1 MFCNLLIFFVISV
14 IMPKAPKAKLSGKGK
29 PEKVIHPNSRKAAYL
44 AGKANRIERVQLSKQ
59 ASSLKLEVLAEK
71 LLWFKERL
79 DPEKKVFMKSDLKPL
94 VQEYLQR
101 FDSELEQ
108 IDIVRSIGKRQ
119 GNPHSARENAVKSTI
134 EREKRQ
140 IDEGSFEVPHVF
152 NAKNLT
158 FFRAW
163 NGEIK
168 YVKNIK
174 LSKLSAKDLEQG
186 SSESKEKEE
195 EQEEENDEEMQEDT
209 KEEAASSKIN

>member
-1 MFCNLLIFFVISV
+1 
-14 IMPKAPKAKLSGKGK
+14 MPKAPKTKLGKVRT
-29 PEKVIHPNSRKAAYL
+29 EKVIHPNSRKAAYL
-44 AGKANRIERVQLSKQ
+44 AGQVNRNERVQMSKQ

-79 DPEKKVFMKSDLKPL
+79 EKLDPEKKVLTKSDFGSL
-94 VQEYLQR
+94 VHEYLQR

-108 IDIVRSIGKRQ
+108 IDIVRSVGKRQ
-119 GNPHSARENAVKSTI
+119 GNPHSSRENAVKLTI

-152 NAKNLT
+152 NAKNLA

-174 LSKLSAKDLEQG
+174 LSKISSKDLEKG
-186 SSESKEKEE
+186 STEGFSEENEEMEDEGEEKVKEKPESA
-195 EQEEENDEEMQEDT
+195 T
-209 KEEAASSKIN
+209 

>member
-1 MFCNLLIFFVISV
+1 
-14 IMPKAPKAKLSGKGK
+14 MPKAPKTKLGKVRT
-29 PEKVIHPNSRKAAYL
+29 EKVIHPNSRKAAYL
-44 AGKANRIERVQLSKQ
+44 AGQVNRNERVQISKQ

-79 DPEKKVFMKSDLKPL
+79 EKLDPEKKVLTKSDFGSL

-108 IDIVRSIGKRQ
+108 IDIVRSVGKRQ
-119 GNPHSARENAVKSTI
+119 GNPHSSRENAVKLTI

-152 NAKNLT
+152 NAKNLA

-174 LSKLSAKDLEQG
+174 LSKISSKDLEKG
-186 SSESKEKEE
+186 STEGFSEENEE
-195 EQEEENDEEMQEDT
+195 MEDEEEENV
-209 KEEAASSKIN
+209 KEKPESAT

>member
-1 MFCNLLIFFVISV
+1 MNWFLISFIYNSE
-14 IMPKAPKAKLSGKGK
+14 MPKAPKTKLGKVRT
-29 PEKVIHPNSRKAAYL
+29 EKVIHPNSRKAAYL
-44 AGKANRIERVQLSKQ
+44 AGQVNRNERVQISKQ

-79 DPEKKVFMKSDLKPL
+79 DPEKKVFTKSNFGSL
-94 VQEYLQR
+94 VQEYIQR

-108 IDIVRSIGKRQ
+108 IDIVRSVGKRQ
-119 GNPHSARENAVKSTI
+119 GNPHSSRENAVKLTI

-152 NAKNLT
+152 NAKNLA

-174 LSKLSAKDLEQG
+174 LSKISSKDLEKG
-186 SSESKEKEE
+186 STEDVSDENEEMEEEEEEKVKEKPESA
-195 EQEEENDEEMQEDT
+195 T
-209 KEEAASSKIN
+209 

>member
-1 MFCNLLIFFVISV
+1 
-14 IMPKAPKAKLSGKGK
+14 MPKAPKTKLGKVRT
-29 PEKVIHPNSRKAAYL
+29 EKVIHPNSKKAAYL
-44 AGKANRIERVQLSKQ
+44 AGQVNRNERVQMSKQ

-79 DPEKKVFMKSDLKPL
+79 EKLDPEKKVLTKSDFGSL

-108 IDIVRSIGKRQ
+108 IDIVRSVGKRQ
-119 GNPHSARENAVKSTI
+119 GNPHSSRENAVKLTI

-152 NAKNLT
+152 NAKNLA

-174 LSKLSAKDLEQG
+174 LSKISSKDLEKG
-186 SSESKEKEE
+186 STEGFSEENEE
-195 EQEEENDEEMQEDT
+195 MEDEEEENV
-209 KEEAASSKIN
+209 KEKPESAT

>member
-1 MFCNLLIFFVISV
+1 MFT
-14 IMPKAPKAKLSGKGK
+14 
-29 PEKVIHPNSRKAAYL
+29 
-44 AGKANRIERVQLSKQ
+44 
-59 ASSLKLEVLAEK
+59 
-71 LLWFKERL
+71 
-79 DPEKKVFMKSDLKPL
+79 KSDFGSL

-108 IDIVRSIGKRQ
+108 IDIVRSVGKRQ
-119 GNPHSARENAVKSTI
+119 INPHSSRENAVKSTI

-152 NAKNLT
+152 NAKNLA

-174 LSKLSAKDLEQG
+174 LSKISSKDLEKG
-186 SSESKEKEE
+186 STERISEENEEMEDEEEEKEKEKTE
-195 EQEEENDEEMQEDT
+195 SAT
-209 KEEAASSKIN
+209 

>member
-1 MFCNLLIFFVISV
+1 
-14 IMPKAPKAKLSGKGK
+14 MPKAPKTKLGKVRT
-29 PEKVIHPNSRKAAYL
+29 EKVIHPNSRKAAYL
-44 AGKANRIERVQLSKQ
+44 AGQVNRNERVQISKQ

-79 DPEKKVFMKSDLKPL
+79 EKLDSEKKVFTKSDFGSL

-108 IDIVRSIGKRQ
+108 IDIVRSVGKRQ
-119 GNPHSARENAVKSTI
+119 GNPHSSRENAVKLTI

-152 NAKNLT
+152 NAKNLA

-174 LSKLSAKDLEQG
+174 LSKISSKDLEKG
-186 SSESKEKEE
+186 STEGFSEENEEMEDEGEEKVKEKPESA
-195 EQEEENDEEMQEDT
+195 T
-209 KEEAASSKIN
+209 

>member
-1 MFCNLLIFFVISV
+1 
-14 IMPKAPKAKLSGKGK
+14 MPKAPKTKLGKVRT
-29 PEKVIHPNSRKAAYL
+29 EKVIHPNSRKAAYL
-44 AGKANRIERVQLSKQ
+44 AGQVNRNERVQISKQ

-79 DPEKKVFMKSDLKPL
+79 EKLDPEKKVFTKSDFGSL
-94 VQEYLQR
+94 VHEYLQR

-108 IDIVRSIGKRQ
+108 IDIVRSVGKRQ
-119 GNPHSARENAVKSTI
+119 GNPHSSRENAVKLTI

-152 NAKNLT
+152 NAKNLA

-174 LSKLSAKDLEQG
+174 LSKISSKDLEKG
-186 SSESKEKEE
+186 STEGFSEENEEMEDEGEEKVKEKPESA
-195 EQEEENDEEMQEDT
+195 T
-209 KEEAASSKIN
+209 

>member
-1 MFCNLLIFFVISV
+1 
-14 IMPKAPKAKLSGKGK
+14 MPKAPKTKLGKVRT
-29 PEKVIHPNSRKAAYL
+29 EKVIHPNSRKAAYL
-44 AGKANRIERVQLSKQ
+44 AGQVNRNERVQMSKQ

-79 DPEKKVFMKSDLKPL
+79 EKLDPEKKVLTKSDFGSL

-108 IDIVRSIGKRQ
+108 IDIVRSVGKRQ
-119 GNPHSARENAVKSTI
+119 GNPHSSRENAVKLTI

-152 NAKNLT
+152 NAKNLA

-174 LSKLSAKDLEQG
+174 LSKISSKDLEKESTEG
-186 SSESKEKEE
+186 FSEENEE
-195 EQEEENDEEMQEDT
+195 MEDEEEENV
-209 KEEAASSKIN
+209 KEKPESAT

>member
-1 MFCNLLIFFVISV
+1 
-14 IMPKAPKAKLSGKGK
+14 MPKAPKTKLGKVRT
-29 PEKVIHPNSRKAAYL
+29 EKVIHPNSRKAAYL
-44 AGKANRIERVQLSKQ
+44 AGQVNRNERVQISKQ

-79 DPEKKVFMKSDLKPL
+79 EKLDPEKKVFTKSDFGSL
-94 VQEYLQR
+94 VHEYLQR

-108 IDIVRSIGKRQ
+108 IDIVRSVGKRQ
-119 GNPHSARENAVKSTI
+119 GNPHSSRENAVKLTI

-152 NAKNLT
+152 NAKNLA

-174 LSKLSAKDLEQG
+174 LSKISSKDLEKG
-186 SSESKEKEE
+186 STEGFSEENEEMEDEGGEKVKEKPESA
-195 EQEEENDEEMQEDT
+195 T
-209 KEEAASSKIN
+209 

>member
-1 MFCNLLIFFVISV
+1 
-14 IMPKAPKAKLSGKGK
+14 MPKAPKTKLGKVRT
-29 PEKVIHPNSRKAAYL
+29 EKVIHPNSRKAAYL
-44 AGKANRIERVQLSKQ
+44 AGQVNRNERVQMSKQ

-79 DPEKKVFMKSDLKPL
+79 EKLDPEKKVLTKSDFGSL

-108 IDIVRSIGKRQ
+108 IDIVRSVGKRQ
-119 GNPHSARENAVKSTI
+119 GNPHSSRENAVKLTI

-152 NAKNLT
+152 NAKNLA

-174 LSKLSAKDLEQG
+174 LSKMSSKDLEKG
-186 SSESKEKEE
+186 STEGFSEENEE
-195 EQEEENDEEMQEDT
+195 MEDEEEENV
-209 KEEAASSKIN
+209 KEKPESAT

>member
-1 MFCNLLIFFVISV
+1 
-14 IMPKAPKAKLSGKGK
+14 MPKAPKTKLGKVRT
-29 PEKVIHPNSRKAAYL
+29 EKVIHPNSRKAAYL
-44 AGKANRIERVQLSKQ
+44 AGQVNRNERVQMSKQ

-79 DPEKKVFMKSDLKPL
+79 EKLDPEKKVLTKSDFGSL

-108 IDIVRSIGKRQ
+108 IDIVRSVGKRQ
-119 GNPHSARENAVKSTI
+119 GNPHSSRENAVKLTI

-152 NAKNLT
+152 NAKNLA

-174 LSKLSAKDLEQG
+174 LSKISSKDLEKESTEG
-186 SSESKEKEE
+186 FSEENEEMEDEEEEKVKEKPESA
-195 EQEEENDEEMQEDT
+195 T
-209 KEEAASSKIN
+209 